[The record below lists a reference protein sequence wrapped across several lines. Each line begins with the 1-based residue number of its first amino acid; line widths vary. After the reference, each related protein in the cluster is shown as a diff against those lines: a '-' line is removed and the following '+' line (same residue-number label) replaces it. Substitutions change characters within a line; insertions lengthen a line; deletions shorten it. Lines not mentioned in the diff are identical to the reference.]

1 MTITTVRKDALASIA
16 PGEDDATTPHGS
28 FHIVLSTAAKDRD
41 GEELLP
47 DQWEQPLP
55 NHITMDEDHGMSVAT
70 TVGSGTPTIEDGEMH
85 VRGTFASTPRAQE
98 VRALVNEGHIRTT
111 SVAFLRKTATD
122 AKGVKSVSRELLNGA
137 FVAVPANTEA
147 LVLASKSAAAAKE
160 GRRNNGSDA
169 KTIQAIHDNAAALG
183 ASCTGGKAATMTGDD
198 DTDPGELAQAVDAAL
213 DQAAALLADVD
224 LTNLPEPV
232 QQALAL
238 MNSAGAAVDE
248 LLDAL
253 GVADPDEPDDKT
265 ADAADA
271 AKAASAASA
280 ADLAALPDRIA
291 AVRARALGAL
301 SDHYSKT
308 GA

>member
-1 MTITTVRKDALASIA
+1 MTITTVRKNALASIT
-16 PGEDDATTPHGS
+16 PGEDDADTPHGS
-28 FHIVLSTAAKDRD
+28 FHIILSTAAKDRD

-55 NHITMDEDHGMSVAT
+55 SHITMDEDHGMSVAT
-70 TVGSGTPTIEDGEMH
+70 TVGSGTPTIENGEMH
-85 VRGTFASTPRAQE
+85 VRGTYASIPRAQE

-111 SVAFLRKTATD
+111 SVAFLRKTSTD

-137 FVAVPANTEA
+137 FVAIPANTEA
-147 LVLASKSAAAAKE
+147 LVLASKSAAATKE
-160 GRRNNGSDA
+160 GRRNNGADA

-183 ASCTGGKAATMTGDD
+183 ASCTGGKAATMAGDD
-198 DTDPGELAQAVDAAL
+198 DTDPGELAQGVDAAL

-238 MNSAGAAVDE
+238 MNSAGATVDE

-253 GVADPDEPDDKT
+253 GVADPDEPDDET

-301 SDHYSKT
+301 RDHYIKT